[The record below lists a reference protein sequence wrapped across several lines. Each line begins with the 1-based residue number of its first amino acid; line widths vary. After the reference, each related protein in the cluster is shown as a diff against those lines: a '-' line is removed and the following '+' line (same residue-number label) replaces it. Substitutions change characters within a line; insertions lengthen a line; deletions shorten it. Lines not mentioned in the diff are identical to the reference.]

1 MLSGTDLTRAAV
13 VGVWIEARAVETRL
27 RVTAAT
33 AGLLSPPSDSVGDA
47 DPCLSAVLSDD
58 GCCGR

>member
-33 AGLLSPPSDSVGDA
+33 AGLLPPPSDSVGDA
-47 DPCLSAVLSDD
+47 DPCPSAVLSDD